1 MSRLQKF
8 QAPDLNYDVNHKQ
21 KESIQD
27 FLQVCY
33 SNKDF
38 ISYLHGLIQET
49 NSEVLR
55 TNIDEQD
62 RMYWIGRSEAIVS
75 ILKDIDWAIKKSLI
89 KK

>member
-8 QAPDLNYDVNHKQ
+8 QAPDLNYDVSHKQ
-21 KESIQD
+21 KENIQD

-38 ISYLHGLIQET
+38 ISYLQGLIQEY
-49 NSEVLR
+49 NSEALR
-55 TNIDEQD
+55 INVDEED
-62 RMYWIGRSEAIVS
+62 RMYWIGRSEAIIG
-75 ILKDIDWAIKKSLI
+75 ILKDIDWAVKKSLI

>member
-8 QAPDLNYDVNHKQ
+8 KAPDLNYDVNHKQ

-38 ISYLHGLIQET
+38 ISYLHGIIQET

-55 TNIDEQD
+55 STADEKD
-62 RMYWIGRSEAIVS
+62 RQYWIGRSEAIVD
-75 ILKDIDWAIKKSLI
+75 ILKDIDWSITKSLI

>member
-1 MSRLQKF
+1 MSKLSKF
-8 QAPDLNYDVNHKQ
+8 KAPDLNYDINHKQ

-49 NSEVLR
+49 NSEALR
-55 TNIDEQD
+55 NTTDEGD
-62 RMYWIGRSEAIVS
+62 RQYWIGRSEAIIE
-75 ILKDIDWAIKKSLI
+75 ILKDIDWSITKSLI

>member
-1 MSRLQKF
+1 MSKLQRF
-8 QAPDLNYDVNHKQ
+8 QAPDLNYEKNHSQ

-49 NSEVLR
+49 NSEALR
-55 TNIDEQD
+55 SIVDEQD
-62 RMYWIGRSEAIVS
+62 RMYWIGRSEAIIE